1 MRNHLL
7 RIRTLLS
14 GEPELAWSE
23 FKRVIA
29 LLTRR
34 FTLRPPQR
42 LAFFW
47 DRVSSR
53 AKLNLRSLPSVVC
66 DLGDR
71 DLMTVIR
78 PEIGDWRNLFHILSI
93 FADTGHFVTAVLPLD
108 FEQWSNT
115 YLSALFRLPNV
126 RIVSHVQCPR
136 PTDTIYVTSAG
147 NRKCCHEKWKRD
159 YVINFNVAT
168 PYQPLVRP
176 LILPYGMHPNVYLQN
191 PKRRFNRYRRSE
203 RRRVRLLFFAE
214 PGAAAYSQPVCG
226 HSMTRCD
233 VLDVVENDLPIE
245 QKLTCSDP
253 SDFFRLFT
261 RLRKYENKLAYSCRR
276 RPQREWLAT
285 VSMADFFL
293 CAPGQLMPLCHNAI
307 ESMAVG
313 TIPVI
318 SYPDWFTPPL
328 RHLENCVAFDS
339 PQDLLSKLQ
348 FVFAMAPERI
358 AEMRGNVIKYYQS
371 SLSPESTMKRLVSR
385 EGKVIEV
392 FFPSEADHYL
402 MHLTERSVIYHS

>member
-53 AKLNLRSLPSVVC
+53 AKLNLRSLPHVVC

-71 DLMTVIR
+71 DLMTVIY
-78 PEIGDWRNLFHILSI
+78 PEIADWRNLFHILSI
-93 FADTGHFVTAVLPLD
+93 FADTGHFVTAVLPVGI
-108 FEQWSNT
+108 EQWSQYT
-115 YLSALFRLPNV
+115 YLRPIFRLPNV
-126 RIVSHVQCPR
+126 RIVSHVQCKR
-136 PTDTIYVTSAG
+136 RADTIHITSAG
-147 NRKCCHEKWKRD
+147 NRDYCHEKWKRD

-168 PYQPLVRP
+168 PYTSPVRP
-176 LILPYGMHPNVYLQN
+176 LILPFGLHPNLYLEN
-191 PKRRFNRYRRSE
+191 PRRRFHKYRRSE
-203 RRRVRLLFFAE
+203 RRRVRLFFFAE
-214 PGAAAYSQPVCG
+214 PGDAHSKPVCG
-226 HSMTRCD
+226 HSMTRSD
-233 VLDVVENDLPIE
+233 VLSIVENDLPKE
-245 QKLTCSDP
+245 RKVTCSDP
-253 SDFFRLFT
+253 AAFFRLFT
-261 RLRKYENKLAYSCRR
+261 RRRNYENKLAYSCRR

-285 VSMADFFL
+285 LSMADFYL
-293 CAPGQLMPLCHNAI
+293 CAPGQRMPLCHNAI

-318 SYPDWFTPPL
+318 SYPDWFSPSL
-328 RHLENCVAFDS
+328 RHLENCVAFDG
-339 PQDLLSKLQ
+339 PQDLLSKLE
-348 FVFAMAPERI
+348 FVFAMAPDRI
-358 AEMRGNVIKYYQS
+358 DEMRRNVIQYYES
-371 SLSPESTMKRLVSR
+371 SLSPESAMKRLVSR
-385 EGKVIEV
+385 EGKVIEAY
-392 FFPSEADHYL
+392 FPAEADHYL
-402 MHLTERSVIYHS
+402 MHLIENSVLYRS